1 MYFYRTFIYF
11 SFIYNLNRKILNKI
25 KFQNQKIEIG
35 NTLINEKANLISISK
50 INKQKLKILLI
61 KFSK

>member
-11 SFIYNLNRKILNKI
+11 SFIYDLNGEILNKVQ
-25 KFQNQKIEIG
+25 FQNQKIEIG

-50 INKQKLKILLI
+50 INKQKLTII
-61 KFSK
+61 